1 MDSYAVVFMSRA
13 LRDLD
18 NIYTYIAQ
26 KLCEPRTA
34 SLLVDEIERGVLSL
48 EHMPSRCPLRKAGA
62 FANSGYRQLQVKNFF
77 VIFRIDEPSKRVVV
91 ATVRYSR
98 SNF

>member
-34 SLLVDEIERGVLSL
+34 SLLVDEIERGV
-48 EHMPSRCPLRKAGA
+48 PRCPLRKAGA

-77 VIFRIDEPSKRVVV
+77 VIFRIDEPGKRVVV
-91 ATVRYSR
+91 VTVRYLR
-98 SNF
+98 SSF

>member
-26 KLCEPRTA
+26 KLYEPRTT
-34 SLLVDEIERGVLSL
+34 SLLVDELERGVLSL
-48 EHMPSRCPLRKAGA
+48 KHMPARCPLRKAGA
-62 FANSGYRQLQVKNFF
+62 SANSGYRQLQVKNFF
-77 VIFRIDEPSKRVVV
+77 VIFRIDEPGKRVVV
-91 ATVRYSR
+91 VTVRYSR
-98 SNF
+98 SSF